1 MELFDKLGLS
11 IPDRF
16 VAVVTKGAETT
27 MWHVFQNWVSDN
39 CEVEPES
46 IPIDDRL
53 PISSRVEVP
62 RRCQTVLMR

>member
-1 MELFDKLGLS
+1 MLRDKGNLES
-11 IPDRF
+11 DP
-16 VAVVTKGAETT
+16 
-27 MWHVFQNWVSDN
+27 HWVSDN

-46 IPIDDRL
+46 ISIDDRL